1 MTDSIVQ
8 PPVQK
13 AEVRS
18 LTGIR
23 GVAALFVVVY
33 HYVSL
38 KSLPGSSFL
47 DHGYIAVD
55 LFFVL
60 SGFVMAMTYGE
71 RFEAGYTPAIHFN
84 FLLLRLGRTYPLY
97 ISVTVFCLIVF
108 GLLARTWDPTLGDV
122 LSNIF
127 LVQTWGLAPS
137 ADGVA
142 WSISTEFAAYIVF
155 PLFVWLLLHR
165 SWAMA
170 WVLGAAA
177 FIGLAVLARLPSAA
191 LNQWVDGNA
200 VRHGLLD
207 IYGPYKAYPLL
218 RCLFEFPLGLIA
230 WRARTLPW
238 LSAVLSRP
246 AVQWGLTVATVV
258 MLAVPNSDLV
268 LVLLFALLIPSLY
281 LVEAG
286 PARILGGGT
295 CYRLGVVSYSLYLV
309 HYPLKQ
315 LSMPLVYALNGHIP
329 AAFSITGVILLA
341 PAVLLAFATFH
352 GIEKPARR
360 WSRKLLKPAKTAAKP
375 AVVRPQLSA

>member
-1 MTDSIVQ
+1 MMDSVVQ

-13 AEVRS
+13 GEVRS

-23 GVAALFVVVY
+23 GVAALYVVIY
-33 HYVSL
+33 HYVAL
-38 KSLPGSSFL
+38 RSLPGSSFL

-71 RFEAGYTPAIHFN
+71 RFEAGYTPAIHLN

-97 ISVTVFCLIVF
+97 ICVTVFCLLVF
-108 GLLARTWDPTLGDV
+108 GLLARTWDPTLSDV
-122 LSNIF
+122 LANIF
-127 LVQTWGLAPS
+127 LVQTWGFAPS

-155 PLFVWLLLHR
+155 PIFVWLLLHR
-165 SWAMA
+165 GWAVA
-170 WVLGAAA
+170 WIVGAAA
-177 FIGLAVLARLPSAA
+177 FIGLAMLTRLPSSA
-191 LNQWVDGNA
+191 LNQFDDGNA
-200 VRHGLLD
+200 IRNGLLD
-207 IYGPYKAYPLL
+207 IYGAHRVYPLL
-218 RCLFEFPLGLIA
+218 RCLFEFPLGLLA

-246 AVQWGLTVATVV
+246 AVQWGLAVATVI
-258 MLAVPNSDLV
+258 MLAIPGSDLI
-268 LVLLFALLIPSLY
+268 LVILFALLIPSLY
-281 LVEAG
+281 LVEAA
-286 PARILGGGT
+286 PARALGGGT

-315 LSMPLVYALNGHIP
+315 LSLPLVHALNNHIP
-329 AAFSITGVILLA
+329 AAFSITGLILLA

-352 GIEKPARR
+352 GVEKPARK

-375 AVVRPQLSA
+375 TVARPQLSA